1 MNDLREKGISGL
13 KTICV
18 LVAIMWGVEALNTT
32 LGHGL
37 NRFGIFP
44 RDIDTLAGIIAWP
57 FLHGGLGHLVMNT
70 TPLLFLG
77 FFVSLRGPLVF
88 FSSTLLIVVVGGIGV
103 WIFGRA
109 AFHIGASGLVFGYF
123 GFLVAIA

>member
-1 MNDLREKGISGL
+1 
-13 KTICV
+13 
-18 LVAIMWGVEALNTT
+18 
-32 LGHGL
+32 
-37 NRFGIFP
+37 
-44 RDIDTLAGIIAWP
+44 
-57 FLHGGLGHLVMNT
+57 MNT
-70 TPLLFLG
+70 TPPRFLG

-123 GFLVAIA
+123 GFLVAIAWYERSLSGVAIASVVLFYYGGMIVGVIPTNSFISWEGHLFGLLAGILAARLLAMKPAKEY